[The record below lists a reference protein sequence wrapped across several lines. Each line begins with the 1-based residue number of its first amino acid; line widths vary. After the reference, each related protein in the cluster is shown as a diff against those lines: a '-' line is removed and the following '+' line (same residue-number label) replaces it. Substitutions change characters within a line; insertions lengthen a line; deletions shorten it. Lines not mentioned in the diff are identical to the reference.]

1 MFSHRPQ
8 PIAEHEA
15 KGDTARIYHEI
26 RQTLRVSGVNLNF
39 RTWAGYPTFFPAM
52 WAAMQPLAASEAFE
66 SASSEL
72 RAHAAEL
79 ARTLPALEI
88 NAPVGESQRFQIAR
102 ALALYHYINPKLLLF
117 TVIVRRALQGKPAT
131 DVAIPSVD
139 LGRKV
144 PFGPPPTMAPMEM
157 VEERPADAEVRRVFR
172 DLQKTLRLASLNSDY
187 RTLALWPEY
196 LSPAWAA
203 LKPVVRSDAYRESV
217 ATLGREA
224 MRLAHTFP
232 EPHSL
237 HARRLDKRGE
247 RVASLVETT
256 ERFERLLPGLI
267 LHIALWSQSWSPAA
281 DLRQSPYPLTTGDV
295 EPLRGM

>member
-1 MFSHRPQ
+1 MFSRRPQ

-88 NAPVGESQRFQIAR
+88 NAPVGESQRFHIAR

-144 PFGPPPTMAPMEM
+144 PSGRRRPWPRPRRASKSNSPGSPPTCT
-157 VEERPADAEVRRVFR
+157 RI
-172 DLQKTLRLASLNSDY
+172 
-187 RTLALWPEY
+187 
-196 LSPAWAA
+196 
-203 LKPVVRSDAYRESV
+203 
-217 ATLGREA
+217 
-224 MRLAHTFP
+224 
-232 EPHSL
+232 
-237 HARRLDKRGE
+237 RGGFT
-247 RVASLVETT
+247 SIP
-256 ERFERLLPGLI
+256 PGT
-267 LHIALWSQSWSPAA
+267 WSI
-281 DLRQSPYPLTTGDV
+281 
-295 EPLRGM
+295 